1 MDIREM
7 RRRIS
12 EVYDGLGWKK
22 KVANMPDM
30 QVYAIYKEFEK
41 SGKFRTERQLK
52 SLRSSDERQLQALK
66 KVYEPKNDCHQVTI
80 DEFFGDLVTKN
91 MENMDN
97 KEEK

>member
-30 QVYAIYKEFEK
+30 QVYAIYMNFKT
-41 SGKFRTERQLK
+41 SGKFKTQKEL
-52 SLRSSDERQLQALK
+52 DALK
-66 KVYEPKNDCHQVTI
+66 KVYEPKNECHQVTI
-80 DEFFGDLVTKN
+80 DEFFCDLLTEKYGFMDKN
-91 MENMDN
+91 NKN
-97 KEEK
+97 KEEN

>member
-30 QVYAIYKEFEK
+30 QVYAIYKEFETR
-41 SGKFRTERQLK
+41 GKFRTERQLK
-52 SLRSSDERQLQALK
+52 SLRSSDEKQLKALK
-66 KVYEPKNDCHQVTI
+66 KRNEEENGHQ
-80 DEFFGDLVTKN
+80 
-91 MENMDN
+91 MDFTDMWPDN
-97 KEEK
+97 LYIKKEEN